1 MLRTCL
7 LLLALL
13 LGLAAPSAWASEE
26 VFVLDN
32 GSTFRG
38 QVIRATDDD
47 VQVQLAGFGRNA
59 TVTLARNRIVT
70 RFVPVDTSIR
80 AETVRIPDADWT
92 AESKEAGTAEAPAV
106 DPPEGED
113 AATDE
118 GGWPPP
124 ELPAVEPSLKD
135 EGFFHRLAR
144 VAVLSM
150 PPSLAGRVALGGLLF
165 LALLMLV
172 MLGCRLAEIEN
183 LGLGRSA
190 VLASVM
196 GVFLGADLLL
206 HDTLLRADMATW
218 VLPIQAALWL
228 ALAVPVLRCGLA
240 RSILLFAFVMFSLAV
255 LLFTAG
261 AILVTY

>member
-1 MLRTCL
+1 MLRTYL

-13 LGLAAPSAWASEE
+13 LGLAAPAARASEE

-47 VQVQLAGFGRNA
+47 VQVQLAGFGRHA

-70 RFVPVDTSIR
+70 RFVPVDTSAR
-80 AETVRIPDADWT
+80 TEKVRIADADWT
-92 AESKEAGTAEAPAV
+92 AESKEADADEKPDT
-106 DPPEGED
+106 DPVE
-113 AATDE
+113 DE
-118 GGWPPP
+118 GAELEEEPATPPA
-124 ELPAVEPSLKD
+124 LPAVEPSLKD

-150 PPSLAGRVALGGLLF
+150 PPSLAGRLALGGLFF

-190 VLASVM
+190 ILASAM
-196 GVFLGADLLL
+196 GLFLGADLLL

-218 VLPIQAALWL
+218 VLPIQAGLWL

-255 LLFTAG
+255 LVFTAG